1 MARLTLE
8 ENGAK
13 RRFKLNPGKLTIG
26 SGDGA
31 TLKLASPDVAEVH
44 AELLFEAG
52 VARLKP
58 RPGVLAP
65 TIGGRTVA
73 QETVLAAGSVIK
85 LGGATLTLEYDEGEG
100 PKTAPG
106 RTGGAAAPAA
116 RQAPAAPAAA
126 PGRKTVAASAARTA
140 RTGDA
145 GAGAGGQVAR
155 RGRRPAGKSMPTWAI
170 LAIFAVLGLLAVLF
184 GPGLL
189 SSATSGGF
197 NPVGAKQRFEDFWRE
212 NDTKGAGKVL
222 EEFKGASLSPEW
234 QKEYDEMRAR
244 FESGA
249 KTSTQGLSQ
258 MEATQEWQNQ
268 LSNYYD
274 THLASKATR
283 PKARVFVRRLR
294 SFRERHPNHDQRE
307 WVDRMLTRFEPVAQ
321 LDQPSTLED
330 LQWEVNRATVAKPR
344 KYKEAFAAIDE
355 FTARTSGPERDQ
367 ALALKA
373 QELDNQKK
381 FFDEELLGAAV
392 YYDKVNY
399 PSKFNPAESVNILVE
414 LVAVMAD
421 PELADEAARRL
432 VQIPEFASLL
442 PGYKAYRRK
451 TFDAIMEN
459 ATVRAKATSLGITA
473 D

>member
-52 VARLKP
+52 VARLRP

-65 TIGGRTVA
+65 TIGGKAVA
-73 QETVLAAGSVIK
+73 QETILAAGSVIR
-85 LGGATLTLEYDEGEG
+85 LGAATLTLDYDEGEG
-100 PKTAPG
+100 PKAAG
-106 RTGGAAAPAA
+106 RPNAAAAPAA
-116 RQAPAAPAAA
+116 RPSAGAAAGRAGARKSTQAPA
-126 PGRKTVAASAARTA
+126 GRGAEANTA
-140 RTGDA
+140 
-145 GAGAGGQVAR
+145 VAR

-170 LAIFAVLGLLAVLF
+170 LAIFALLGVLAVTL

-212 NDTKGAGKVL
+212 SDTKGAGKVL
-222 EEFKGASLSPEW
+222 EEFKGASLTPEW

-244 FESGA
+244 FEAGSKQA
-249 KTSTQGLSQ
+249 TQGLSQ

-294 SFRERHPNHDQRE
+294 FFRERYPNHDQRE
-307 WVDRMLTRFEPVAQ
+307 WVDRMLARFEPVAQ
-321 LDQPSTLED
+321 LDQPATLED
-330 LQWEVNRATVAKPR
+330 LQWEVNRATIAKPR

-355 FTARTSGPERDQ
+355 FTARTSGAERDQ

-414 LVAVMAD
+414 LVAVVAD

-432 VQIPEFASLL
+432 VQIPEFAGLL

-451 TFDAIMEN
+451 TFDAIMAN
-459 ATVRAKATSLGITA
+459 GIVRAKATSLGITA
-473 D
+473 E